1 MKRLDE
7 AALARWRSLPA
18 IDVLLSFASFA
29 KEDRTYKPVDA
40 RITSRW
46 HATVAQSEFELLLT
60 GPKFWDTRAKA
71 GGGGAIDLVMHLT
84 GSDFRAAVRELHAR
98 GL

>member
-1 MKRLDE
+1 MKRLDQ
-7 AALARWRSLPA
+7 AALARWQSLPA
-18 IDVLLSFASFA
+18 IEVLLSFANFA
-29 KEDRTYKPVDA
+29 KEDHTYKPVNG
-40 RITSRW
+40 RLTTRW
-46 HATVAQSEFELLLT
+46 HATVAQSEFELLIT

-84 GSDFRAAVRELHAR
+84 GRDFRAAVRELQTR

>member
-1 MKRLDE
+1 MKRLDQ
-7 AALARWRSLPA
+7 AALAHWQSLPA
-18 IDVLLSFASFA
+18 IDVLLSFAEFA
-29 KEDRTYKPVDA
+29 KEDRTYKPVEG
-40 RITSRW
+40 RTTTRW

-60 GPKFWDTRAKA
+60 GPKFWNTRAKA

-84 GSDFRAAVRELHAR
+84 GKDFSAAVRELRAR